1 MVEMKVFVVGHDWGA
16 LIAWD
21 LCLFRPERV
30 TALANTSVA
39 FMRNIMIRNGPDFV
53 NPIEYFKR
61 AYGPN
66 YYKCRFQASHHH
78 AFVRSFQ
85 FVYVFSDAHE

>member
-16 LIAWD
+16 LIAWY

-53 NPIEYFKR
+53 NPIEYFNR